1 MVEITRLFWKRAFTS
16 DDFLLGEVESADL
29 DMTTW
34 QINSL
39 FVGLSDEATR
49 KMGFKHPYLGKV
61 VVCLPVS
68 TVASVAADKV
78 LLKQSMEELRSLK
91 QCKE

>member
-1 MVEITRLFWKRAFTS
+1 MVEITRLFWKRAYTS
-16 DDFLLGEVESADL
+16 DNFELGEIHSADL
-29 DMTTW
+29 DPATW

-39 FVGLSDEATR
+39 FVTLSDEAT
-49 KMGFKHPYLGKV
+49 KAFGFKHPYLGKV

-68 TVASVAADKV
+68 AVKTISDTAILNKTLD
-78 LLKQSMEELRSLK
+78 ELHNLK